1 LSPGFSVHDIVTQLD
16 IPQKTVTDCFNQ
28 VIKIPFPRMRN
39 QLRIEYAMDQFK
51 NDAHLKN
58 SISGIA
64 TDAGFKNRATFYIAF
79 KEVTKMT
86 PVEWINENCDSPI
99 KDEAVDMPH
108 WKIEKTKIKAGQKQT
123 LNFKDNR

>member
-1 LSPGFSVHDIVTQLD
+1 
-16 IPQKTVTDCFNQ
+16 
-28 VIKIPFPRMRN
+28 
-39 QLRIEYAMDQFK
+39 MDQFK

-86 PVEWINENCDSPI
+86 PVEWINKNCDSYI
-99 KDEAVDMPH
+99 EDEAVNMPH

-123 LNFKDNR
+123 LNFKDDH